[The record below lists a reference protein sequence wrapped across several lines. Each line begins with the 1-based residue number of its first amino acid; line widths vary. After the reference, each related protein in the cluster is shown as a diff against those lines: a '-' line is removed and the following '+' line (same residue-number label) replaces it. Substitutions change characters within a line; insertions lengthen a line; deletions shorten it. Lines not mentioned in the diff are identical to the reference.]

1 MSRRSL
7 FQKIAS
13 LVTAKHIED
22 PTGSAASVAS
32 TDPTADPRKGADVDQ
47 PHMGRMPRPLIVA
60 IVAVELLVAY
70 LAFFEPAC
78 WVSSRWQPSGQ
89 VVSVVYRPVLWAIW
103 RLPGRTQT
111 RLIMHILQG
120 CPNGSALRGN
130 PRGEIE
136 FWTPEYTRHKIRD
149 VPAEPPSLARRSPQ
163 WYVPAMSEDRKQAQ
177 WMWIAS
183 TVLSIV
189 VVLAATGY
197 LTGTILESRS
207 TQIQFVALP

>member
-1 MSRRSL
+1 
-7 FQKIAS
+7 
-13 LVTAKHIED
+13 
-22 PTGSAASVAS
+22 
-32 TDPTADPRKGADVDQ
+32 
-47 PHMGRMPRPLIVA
+47 
-60 IVAVELLVAY
+60 
-70 LAFFEPAC
+70 
-78 WVSSRWQPSGQ
+78 
-89 VVSVVYRPVLWAIW
+89 
-103 RLPGRTQT
+103 
-111 RLIMHILQG
+111 MHILQG

-149 VPAEPPSLARRSPQ
+149 VATEAPSLARRSPR
-163 WYVPAMSEDRKQAQ
+163 WYVAAMSEDRNQAQ